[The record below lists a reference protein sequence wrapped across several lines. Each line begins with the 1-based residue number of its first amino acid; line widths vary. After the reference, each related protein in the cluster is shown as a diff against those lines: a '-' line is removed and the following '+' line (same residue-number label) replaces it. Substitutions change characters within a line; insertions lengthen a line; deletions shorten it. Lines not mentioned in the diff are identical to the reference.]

1 MKKKLNEMMS
11 AIPTEKG
18 DETDL
23 QILRVGIIAEM
34 DTVSLYEQM
43 ASVASSSELKNML
56 LDIAREEKTHIG
68 EFESLLSKI
77 DTQFKK
83 EIEKGKIE
91 AENNSSVTEASVR
104 LYGKSSIQKLDEMKI
119 LFNKLNH

>member
-18 DETDL
+18 NETDL
-23 QILRVGIIAEM
+23 QILRVGIIAEL